1 MRQVVFLL
9 LIALSLGSCEF
20 KLKPFE
26 EYGNDTAI
34 EVRRYDRLQSR
45 YLTTGDFSAIQQM
58 NTEYPMETRT
68 LIEKIV
74 QAGSVDD
81 PEINNRFLSFYQ
93 DSTLQTII
101 ADAEAEYANMDDINK
116 QFRSSFARL
125 HKWLPSLPMPM
136 IYAQIG
142 VLAQSIIVGNHTI
155 GISLDKYLGQ
165 NYGIYK
171 RYYPLSQR
179 RLMNRANIV
188 PDCLLFYLLSNYQL
202 RDFDTRPQIEKDL
215 HMGKVMWV
223 VNKTVGREVWNMSYV
238 KTVDQYMSSHKEV
251 SVEELLVS
259 NDYSV
264 FR

>member
-1 MRQVVFLL
+1 M
-9 LIALSLGSCEF
+9 ALSLGSCE
-20 KLKPFE
+20 LKFRSFDE
-26 EYGNDTAI
+26 NDSETAI

-93 DSTLQTII
+93 DSTLQTLIV
-101 ADAEAEYANMDDINK
+101 DAEAEYANMDDLNK
-116 QFRSSFARL
+116 QFRSAFTRL
-125 HKWLPSLPMPM
+125 RKWIPSLPVPM

-142 VLAQSIIVGNHTI
+142 VLAQSVVVGDQTI

-171 RYYPLSQR
+171 RYYPLNQR
-179 RLMNRANIV
+179 KLMNRSNIV
-188 PDCLLFYLLSNYQL
+188 PDCLLFYLLSVYQL
-202 RDFDTRPQIEKDL
+202 RDFDVRPQSEKDL

-223 VNKTVGREVWNMSYV
+223 VNKTVGHEVWDMKYV
-238 KTVDQYMSSHKEV
+238 KTVDRYMNRNKQV
-251 SVEELLVS
+251 GVEQLLLS

-264 FR
+264 FK